1 MNHRRA
7 VVPAVV
13 GVVVLTAVAF
23 GPLVTGL
30 SLASESTPAISN
42 DGTLTIE
49 TMAFPTNATVGSASY
64 GAANVYL
71 SVPPTTVR
79 FESIAQTPTLIYRVR
94 VPELGYSVS
103 TTHFLNADEHGPTYE
118 ATIEPF
124 SIDESELDNSQYAG
138 ELSLI
143 VRDSDGRRVAARQN
157 ITIEVVE

>member
-1 MNHRRA
+1 MTHTRA

-30 SLASESTPAISN
+30 SLASEPTPAISN
-42 DGTLTIE
+42 EGTLTIE
-49 TMAFPTNATVGSASY
+49 TVEFPTNATIGSASY
-64 GAANVYL
+64 GAANAYL
-71 SVPPTTVR
+71 SVPPATVR
-79 FESIAQTPTLIYRVR
+79 FESITQTPTLIYRIR

-118 ATIEPF
+118 ASIKPF
-124 SIDESELDNSQYAG
+124 SVDDSELQRNQYAG
-138 ELSLI
+138 ELSLV

-157 ITIEVVE
+157 ITVEVVE